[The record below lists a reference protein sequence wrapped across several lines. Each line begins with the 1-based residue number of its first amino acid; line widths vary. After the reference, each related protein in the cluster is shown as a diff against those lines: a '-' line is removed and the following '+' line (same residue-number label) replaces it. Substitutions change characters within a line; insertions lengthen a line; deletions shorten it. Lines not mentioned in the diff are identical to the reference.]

1 MQMQRCLAYFGN
13 TNTMTTEV
21 KIYIRQKHVLPDV
34 FDWINDQGW
43 QHIVE
48 WRWFRP
54 SSDRQEANDWRY
66 TFQFEKEEHATLF
79 SLKWL

>member
-1 MQMQRCLAYFGN
+1 
-13 TNTMTTEV
+13 MTTDV
-21 KIYIRQKHVLPDV
+21 KINIKPHQLLPDV
-34 FDWINDQGW
+34 FDWINTQGW

-48 WRWFRP
+48 WRWSHP
-54 SSDRQEANDWRY
+54 LADNAPY

>member
-1 MQMQRCLAYFGN
+1 
-13 TNTMTTEV
+13 MTTEV
-21 KIYIRQKHVLPDV
+21 KIHIKPHQVLPDV
-34 FDWINDQGW
+34 FDWINDHGW

-54 SSDRQEANDWRY
+54 SQASRDTRY
-66 TFQFEKEEHATLF
+66 TFQFEKEEHATMF